1 MGSDWNDGDRV
12 YPTPRGVEI
21 ARAEM
26 ARQAAAAAGASP
38 AWTDAQL
45 QGTVAEAAFARA
57 GEATM
62 TAQLAREDADRAL
75 GDSKL
80 ALDAS
85 ARAVALALRAD
96 VVAVVN
102 LACLALVIILVVVL
116 S

>member
-1 MGSDWNDGDRV
+1 MGSDW
-12 YPTPRGVEI
+12 
-21 ARAEM
+21 
-26 ARQAAAAAGASP
+26 
-38 AWTDAQL
+38 TDKQL
-45 QGTVAEAAFARA
+45 QQRVSDAAFERA

-85 ARAVALALRAD
+85 ARAVALASRAD
-96 VVAVVN
+96 VIAGVN
-102 LACLALVIILVVVL
+102 LACLALVIILVLVLVL